1 MVIVGWILYV
11 ILLLSPIMSFGFVL
25 MLGGISF
32 GGMLA
37 LAKGRDCDMDFYYDT
52 VKEDIKNYI
61 ILIIYL
67 VLLGS
72 ISFYLLNNADFG
84 INFRSY
90 GIQIGGKF

>member
-1 MVIVGWILYV
+1 MVVVGWILYV

-32 GGMLA
+32 GGVLEMS
-37 LAKGRDCDMDFYYDT
+37 KGKDCNMDFYYNT

-61 ILIIYL
+61 ILIVYL
-67 VLLGS
+67 VLLGF

-84 INFRSY
+84 IDFRSY